1 MKIAALLLLTTLAA
15 TPQQIVLRAAR
26 LFDGQSE
33 TLQTPG
39 IIVIEDG
46 RITGVGPSA
55 TVKPGGKMID
65 LGDAT
70 LLPGFMDAHVHLTGE
85 IGPDSRQSIID
96 GQART
101 SAETALLAT
110 KYLRVTLHA
119 GFTTVRNLGAYDFV
133 DVALRNAIN
142 RGAIE
147 GPRILAA
154 SKSLGSL
161 GGHCDSM
168 NGVAPDFY
176 GREPDW
182 KDGIVNG
189 AESARQAVR
198 YNVKYGADV
207 IKVCATG
214 GVLSRNNDVD
224 SPQLTQVELDSIIDE
239 AHAKGK
245 KVAAHAHGATG
256 AKRAIRAG
264 IDSIE
269 HGSFLDEEALTLM
282 KQKGT
287 FYVPTLHAIW
297 SLEEAQKKG
306 SVMDPRTKAKMA
318 MAGRRI
324 GEPFRSAAARGIRIA
339 FGTDAGVGIH
349 GTNAEEFVLMVKG
362 GLKPIDALRAA
373 TSVDAELFGI
383 ASEVGTLET
392 GKIADIVAVPGN
404 PVEDIAQTRNV
415 FFVMK
420 DGKIVK
426 HTK

>member
-1 MKIAALLLLTTLAA
+1 MKLACLLVLGALAA
-15 TPQQIVLRAAR
+15 MPQQLVLRAAR
-26 LFDGQSE
+26 LFDGRSE

-70 LLPGFMDAHVHLTGE
+70 LLPGFMDAHVHLTHERGM
-85 IGPDSRQSIID
+85 DNRQDILD
-96 GQART
+96 RQART
-101 SAETALLAT
+101 AAEAALRAT
-110 KYLRVTLHA
+110 KYLRVTLEA
-119 GFTTVRNLGAYDFV
+119 GFTTVRNLGAPDFV
-133 DVALRNAIN
+133 DVALRNAVAA
-142 RGAIE
+142 GAIA

-154 SKSLGSL
+154 SKGLGSL
-161 GGHCDSM
+161 GGHCDPM
-168 NGVAPDFY
+168 NGVAPEFF

-182 KDGIVNG
+182 RDGVINSP
-189 AESARQAVR
+189 ESARQAVR
-198 YNVKYGADV
+198 YNIKYGADL
-207 IKVCATG
+207 IKMCATG

-224 SPQLTQVELDSIIDE
+224 SPQMTQVEIDAIIDE

-256 AKRAIRAG
+256 AKRAIRGG

-269 HGSFLDEEALTLM
+269 HGSFLDDEALTLM

-287 FYVPTLHAIW
+287 VFVPTLHAPW
-297 SLEEAQKKG
+297 SLLEADKKG
-306 SVMDPRTKAKMA
+306 SVMDPRTKAKLNMA
-318 MAGRRI
+318 ARRI
-324 GEPFRSAAARGIRIA
+324 DETFRSAAARGIRIG
-339 FGTDAGVGIH
+339 FGTDAGVGSH

-420 DGKIVK
+420 DGKVVK
-426 HTK
+426 NTR